1 MPIWVRAAL
10 PTMSSRAGGR
20 MPGLLNRCGAQ
31 VRERGKKRIDLEFA
45 DTSQGRDEKV
55 ELKVA
60 ALASFKESV
69 ARQRRVRVV
78 QYARCYLI
86 RWLL

>member
-78 QYARCYLI
+78 QHARRYLI